1 MEDLVRVIQLAQLK
15 VAEVA
20 EVVSLAAAADIAIPV
35 HLMAAVVAVQV
46 SSTTAEFLSLPQW
59 RVRR

>member
-1 MEDLVRVIQLAQLK
+1 MAQ
-15 VAEVA
+15 
-20 EVVSLAAAADIAIPV
+20 AAAV
-35 HLMAAVVAVQV
+35 EEVMAHPAAVVVAVLAYLVKDRVVQVRRSLSAVVAVQV

>member
-15 VAEVA
+15 VA